1 MPSSAATDEL
11 QRLVQCL
18 SAELPRRRPQTPSKA
33 WTACF
38 AALDELV
45 KQSAAKASWKA
56 VGATA
61 QRLQAEM
68 RTLLPSDKVHG
79 IDDWL
84 IPFDYLAMLIGLADE
99 EAAQLPQDAV
109 ATAGQ
114 DRA

>member
-1 MPSSAATDEL
+1 
-11 QRLVQCL
+11 
-18 SAELPRRRPQTPSKA
+18 
-33 WTACF
+33 
-38 AALDELV
+38 
-45 KQSAAKASWKA
+45 
-56 VGATA
+56 
-61 QRLQAEM
+61 M